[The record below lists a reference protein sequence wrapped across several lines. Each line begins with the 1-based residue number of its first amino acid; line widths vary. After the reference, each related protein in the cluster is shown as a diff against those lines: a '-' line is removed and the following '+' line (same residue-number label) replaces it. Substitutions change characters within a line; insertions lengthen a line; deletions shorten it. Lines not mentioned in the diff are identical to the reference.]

1 MIKVLIAEDD
11 FRIAAIHESYIQKVQ
26 GFQIAGKAKSAKDL
40 WEALQKE
47 QVDLILL
54 DVYMP
59 DELGTNLLPLLRER
73 HPEVDVIIITAATET
88 MLLRDAL
95 HYGVVHYLIKPVT
108 AQKFTQVLTE
118 YKEKRE
124 LINSKDEVNQTMIDL
139 FFGQIQEESQQKDE
153 RDLPTGI
160 NSLTLDKVKTF
171 MAAEMNGITAEELGE
186 KMGASR
192 TTARRYV
199 EYLVTTGECRAELA
213 YGIIGRPERK
223 YYPAKKQTE
232 S

>member
-26 GFQIAGKAKSAKDL
+26 GFQVTGKAKSAKDL

-124 LINSKDEVNQTMIDL
+124 LINSKEEVNQTMIDL

-171 MAAEMNGITAEELGE
+171 MTAAMNGITAEELGE

-199 EYLVTTGECRAELA
+199 EYLVTMGECRAELA

>member
-26 GFQIAGKAKSAKDL
+26 GFQVAGKAKSAKDL

-124 LINSKDEVNQTMIDL
+124 LINSKEEVNQNMIDL

-171 MAAEMNGITAEELGE
+171 MATEMNGITAEELGE

>member
-26 GFQIAGKAKSAKDL
+26 GFQVAGKAKSAKDL

-139 FFGQIQEESQQKDE
+139 FFGEIQEESQQKDE

>member
-1 MIKVLIAEDD
+1 MMKVLIAEDD

-26 GFQIAGKAKSAKDL
+26 GFQVAGKAKSAKDM

-73 HPEVDVIIITAATET
+73 HPDVDVIIITAATET

-118 YKEKRE
+118 YKEKKE

-139 FFGQIQEESQQKDE
+139 FFGQMQEESEQKDD

-160 NSLTLDKVKTF
+160 NSLTLDKVKTL
-171 MAAEMNGITAEELGE
+171 MEEEIGGITAEELGE

-223 YYPAKKQTE
+223 YYPAKKQAE

>member
-1 MIKVLIAEDD
+1 
-11 FRIAAIHESYIQKVQ
+11 
-26 GFQIAGKAKSAKDL
+26 

-139 FFGQIQEESQQKDE
+139 FFGQMQEESQQKDE

-171 MAAEMNGITAEELGE
+171 MTAEMNGITAEELGE

-199 EYLVTTGECRAELA
+199 EYLVTTG
-213 YGIIGRPERK
+213 
-223 YYPAKKQTE
+223 
-232 S
+232 

>member
-26 GFQIAGKAKSAKDL
+26 GFQVAGKAKSAKDL

-124 LINSKDEVNQTMIDL
+124 LINSKEEVNQTMIDL

>member
-1 MIKVLIAEDD
+1 MGGT
-11 FRIAAIHESYIQKVQ
+11 S
-26 GFQIAGKAKSAKDL
+26 
-40 WEALQKE
+40 KE

-124 LINSKDEVNQTMIDL
+124 LINSKEEVNQTMIDL
-139 FFGQIQEESQQKDE
+139 FLVKYRKNRSKRMSETCQQA
-153 RDLPTGI
+153 LI
-160 NSLTLDKVKTF
+160 H
-171 MAAEMNGITAEELGE
+171 
-186 KMGASR
+186 
-192 TTARRYV
+192 
-199 EYLVTTGECRAELA
+199 
-213 YGIIGRPERK
+213 
-223 YYPAKKQTE
+223 
-232 S
+232 

>member
-26 GFQIAGKAKSAKDL
+26 GFQVAGNAKSAKDL

-124 LINSKDEVNQTMIDL
+124 LINSKEEVNQTMIDL
-139 FFGQIQEESQQKDE
+139 FFGQMQEKSQQKDE

>member
-11 FRIAAIHESYIQKVQ
+11 FRIAAIHESYIQKIQ
-26 GFQIAGKAKSAKDL
+26 GFQVAGKAKNAKEM
-40 WEALQKE
+40 WEALE
-47 QVDLILL
+47 NDQVDLILL

-73 HPEVDVIIITAATET
+73 YPGVDVIIITAATET

-118 YKEKRE
+118 YKEKVDI
-124 LINSKDEVNQTMIDL
+124 INSKDEVNQTMIDL
-139 FFGQIQEESQQKDE
+139 FFGQMQEEPKQKSD

-160 NSLTLDKVKTF
+160 NSITLEKVKTL
-171 MAAEMNGITAEELGE
+171 MASENNGITAEELGE

-223 YYPAKKQTE
+223 YYPANKQVE

>member
-26 GFQIAGKAKSAKDL
+26 GFQVAGKAKSAKDL
-40 WEALQKE
+40 WGALQKE

-171 MAAEMNGITAEELGE
+171 MTAEMNGITAEELGE

>member
-26 GFQIAGKAKSAKDL
+26 GFQVAGKAKSAKDL

-124 LINSKDEVNQTMIDL
+124 LINSKEEVNQTMIDL

-171 MAAEMNGITAEELGE
+171 MATEMNGITAEELGE

>member
-26 GFQIAGKAKSAKDL
+26 GFQVAGKAKSAKDL

-124 LINSKDEVNQTMIDL
+124 LINSKEEVNQTMIDL
-139 FFGQIQEESQQKDE
+139 FFGQMQEESQQKDE

>member
-26 GFQIAGKAKSAKDL
+26 GFQVAGKAKSAKDL

-59 DELGTNLLPLLRER
+59 DELGTSLLPLLRER

-139 FFGQIQEESQQKDE
+139 FFGQIQEESQQKEE

>member
-1 MIKVLIAEDD
+1 M
-11 FRIAAIHESYIQKVQ
+11 
-26 GFQIAGKAKSAKDL
+26 

-124 LINSKDEVNQTMIDL
+124 LINSKEEVNQTMIDL
-139 FFGQIQEESQQKDE
+139 FFGQIQEESQQKEE

>member
-1 MIKVLIAEDD
+1 VIKVLIAEDD

-26 GFQIAGKAKSAKDL
+26 GFQVAGKAKSAKDL

-171 MAAEMNGITAEELGE
+171 MTAEMNGITAEELGE

>member
-11 FRIAAIHESYIQKVQ
+11 FRIAAIHETYIQKIQ
-26 GFQIAGKAKSAKDL
+26 GFQVAGKAKSANDM

-73 HPEVDVIIITAATET
+73 YPEVDVIIITAATET

-118 YKEKRE
+118 YKEKKD

-139 FFGQIQEESQQKDE
+139 FFGHMQEERKQKGD

-160 NSLTLDKVKTF
+160 NSLTLDKVKTL
-171 MAAEMNGITAEELGE
+171 MASENSGITAEELGE
-186 KMGASR
+186 KMGVSR

-213 YGIIGRPERK
+213 YGIIGRPERR
-223 YYPAKKQTE
+223 YYSAKKQAE

>member
-26 GFQIAGKAKSAKDL
+26 GFQVAGKAKSAKDL

-118 YKEKRE
+118 YKEKRA

-171 MAAEMNGITAEELGE
+171 MTAEMNGITAEELGE

>member
-26 GFQIAGKAKSAKDL
+26 GFQVAGKAKSAKDL

-124 LINSKDEVNQTMIDL
+124 LINSKEEVNQTMIDL
-139 FFGQIQEESQQKDE
+139 FFGQIQEESQQKDD

>member
-1 MIKVLIAEDD
+1 MMKVLIAEDD

-26 GFQIAGKAKSAKDL
+26 GFQVAGKAKSAKDM

-73 HPEVDVIIITAATET
+73 HPDVDVIIITAATET

-108 AQKFTQVLTE
+108 VQKFTQVLTE
-118 YKEKRE
+118 YKEKKE

-139 FFGQIQEESQQKDE
+139 FFGQMQEESQQKDD

-160 NSLTLDKVKTF
+160 NSLTLDKVKTLMEEEF
-171 MAAEMNGITAEELGE
+171 SGITAEELGE

-223 YYPAKKQTE
+223 YYPAKKQVE

>member
-11 FRIAAIHESYIQKVQ
+11 FRIAAIHETYIQKIQ
-26 GFQIAGKAKSAKDL
+26 GFQVAGKAKSANDM

-73 HPEVDVIIITAATET
+73 YPEVDVIIITAATET

-118 YKEKRE
+118 YKEKKD

-139 FFGQIQEESQQKDE
+139 FFGHMQEEPKQKGD

-160 NSLTLDKVKTF
+160 NSLTLDKVKTL
-171 MAAEMNGITAEELGE
+171 MASENSGITAEELGE
-186 KMGASR
+186 KMGVSR

-213 YGIIGRPERK
+213 YGIIGRPERR
-223 YYPAKKQTE
+223 YYPAKKQAE

>member
-26 GFQIAGKAKSAKDL
+26 GFQVAGKAKSAKDL

-59 DELGTNLLPLLRER
+59 DELGTELLPLLRER

-124 LINSKDEVNQTMIDL
+124 LIHSKDEVNQTMIDL
-139 FFGQIQEESQQKDE
+139 FFGQIQEESQQKDD

>member
-26 GFQIAGKAKSAKDL
+26 GFQVAGKAKSAKDL

-124 LINSKDEVNQTMIDL
+124 LINSKEEVNQTMIDL
-139 FFGQIQEESQQKDE
+139 FFGQIQEELQQKDD